1 MNKKTLLSGIKPTG
15 SPHLGNYFG
24 AMKQWVEMIQSGEF
38 EAFVM
43 VADYHALNFIQD
55 KETMK
60 SLTYNLVLDY
70 LAVGLDPA
78 KVTIFKQ
85 SDISAHT
92 ELTWIFDTLVTVP
105 FMERAHAYKD
115 AEAKGVEVS
124 MGTFSYPVL
133 MAADILLYSPDIVP
147 VGLDQKQHIEYAR
160 DIADKFNFKF
170 GEVFKLPEEKIVTDV
185 ATVPGIDGRKMSKSY
200 NNYIP
205 LFATD
210 EEIEKLVMSIVT
222 DSSGDVP
229 TNVYAIHRLLK
240 EEKELA
246 PLYEA
251 NKGKYKALKDALVAD
266 LKLFI
271 APLRARRAEL
281 AIDPTL
287 VAKTLEEGKAKALA
301 VANVKLEE
309 AKRAIGVLE

>member
-1 MNKKTLLSGIKPTG
+1 
-15 SPHLGNYFG
+15 
-24 AMKQWVEMIQSGEF
+24 
-38 EAFVM
+38 
-43 VADYHALNFIQD
+43 
-55 KETMK
+55 
-60 SLTYNLVLDY
+60 
-70 LAVGLDPA
+70 
-78 KVTIFKQ
+78 
-85 SDISAHT
+85 
-92 ELTWIFDTLVTVP
+92 
-105 FMERAHAYKD
+105 MERAHAYKD

-124 MGTFSYPVL
+124 MGTFNYPVL

-170 GEVFKLPEEKIVTDV
+170 GEVFKLPQEKIVTDL

-240 EEKELA
+240 SEAELA

-251 NKGKYKALKDALVAD
+251 NKGKYKALKDALIAD
-266 LKLFI
+266 LKAFI
-271 APLRARRAEL
+271 APLRARRAEFE
-281 AIDPTL
+281 ANPEIVAETL
-287 VAKTLEEGKAKALA
+287 RNGKIKAKE
-301 VANVKLEE
+301 VADKKLHEVKVN
-309 AKRAIGVLE
+309 IGVTS